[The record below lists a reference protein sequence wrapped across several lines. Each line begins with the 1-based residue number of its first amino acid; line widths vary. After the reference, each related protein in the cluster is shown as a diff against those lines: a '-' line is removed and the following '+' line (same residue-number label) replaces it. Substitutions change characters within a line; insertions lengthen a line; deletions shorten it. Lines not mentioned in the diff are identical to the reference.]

1 MTDVKPVVVPRKD
14 DAVVSR
20 LSETMLSSELSLTS
34 TPLLRYFEKTG
45 MFFSG
50 VERFARSCSGIS
62 FFGFMLF
69 KESIMFSGMYVLYV
83 NPIGM

>member
-50 VERFARSCSGIS
+50 VERFAQGQ
-62 FFGFMLF
+62 GT
-69 KESIMFSGMYVLYV
+69 G
-83 NPIGM
+83 P